1 MIAEDSGLLRGLLV
15 EQLTSRGIEITGQ
28 ATTKAELLSLVAAQ
42 PPDAVILD
50 IRLPPDHS
58 DEGLQAAEEIRRQ
71 HPQVALLV
79 LSHYGETRFA
89 ARLLECAEERAG
101 YLVKDRVNDLDHLT
115 DALRRVVAGEMVI
128 DPEIVRRLLSRKRSA
143 DPLDRL
149 TPRERLVLELMARGN
164 SNAAIARELAC
175 SAKTVEKYVTAI
187 CRKLDLGDAAESR
200 ANVNTRVL
208 AVLTFLRASRPQ

>member
-1 MIAEDSGLLRGLLV
+1 MIAEDSGLLRELLV
-15 EQLTSRGIEITGQ
+15 DELSSRGVHITGQ
-28 ATTKAELLSLVAAQ
+28 ATSKPELLSLVAAQ

-58 DEGLQAAEEIRRQ
+58 DEGLQAAEEIRRR

-89 ARLLECAEERAG
+89 ARLLECAEEHVG
-101 YLVKDRVNDLDHLT
+101 YLVKDRVNDIDHLMQ
-115 DALRRVVAGEMVI
+115 ALHRVVAGEVVI
-128 DPEIVRRLLSRKRSA
+128 DPEIVRRLLARKRHA

-164 SNAAIARELAC
+164 TNAAIARELGC
-175 SAKTVEKYVTAI
+175 TAKTVERHVTTI
-187 CRKLDLGDAAESR
+187 CRKLDLSDRAEAR
-200 ANVNTRVL
+200 ADVNTRVL
-208 AVLTFLRASRPQ
+208 AVLTFLRASPQ

>member
-15 EQLTSRGIEITGQ
+15 EQLTSRGVEITGQ

-58 DEGLQAAEEIRRQ
+58 DEGLQAAEEIRRH
-71 HPQVALLV
+71 HPRVALLV

-89 ARLLECAEERAG
+89 ARLLECAADRAG
-101 YLVKDRVNDLDHLT
+101 YLVKDRVNDIDHLT
-115 DALRRVVAGEMVI
+115 DALHRVVAGEMVI
-128 DPEIVRRLLSRKRSA
+128 DPEIVRRLLTRKRHT

-149 TPRERLVLELMARGN
+149 TPRERLALELMARGN
-164 SNAAIARELAC
+164 SNAGIARELGC
-175 SAKTVEKYVTAI
+175 TAKTVEKYVTAI
-187 CRKLDLGDAAESR
+187 SRKLDLGDSAGSR
-200 ANVNTRVL
+200 ADVNTRVL
-208 AVLTFLRASRPQ
+208 AVLTFLRANRP